1 MSTPVATR
9 RRIMPTLILTER
21 MFMHWRL
28 HPMVPLQSVLVPT
41 LLLLTYYLVVS
52 KSMVQLTGTDNLA
65 TLVPMCIVA
74 GTMMGTLGAG
84 FHIPGERDS
93 GLLSRFWVMPVHRGS
108 FLAGTLLAEAAQ
120 TFVASVLL
128 LLVGMALGLRFEG
141 SSWHAV
147 IPFLLLPVLVTVVFA
162 AIVMAVAV
170 RNNSAPLLTLLG
182 GMAIGLAF
190 CTGGVAPLEHF
201 PEWIQPIA
209 RAQPLAHVIEAMRAL
224 SQGEPAGHALLAA
237 LAWLIGL
244 AAVFGPLSVKGYRTA
259 AQSGGAG

>member
-1 MSTPVATR
+1 MSTTIATR
-9 RRIMPTLILTER
+9 RRIMPALILTER

-41 LLLLTYYLVVS
+41 LLLLTYYLVIS
-52 KSMVQLTGTDNLA
+52 KSMVQLTGSDNLA

-93 GLLSRFWVMPVHRGS
+93 GLLSRFWVMPVHRSS

-120 TFVASVLL
+120 TLTASFLL

-141 SSWHAV
+141 SWHAV
-147 IPFLLLPVLVTVVFA
+147 IPFLLLPVLVTLVFA
-162 AIVMAVAV
+162 AVVMAVAV

-182 GMAIGLAF
+182 GTAIGMAF

-201 PEWIQPIA
+201 PDWVEPIA

-224 SQGEPAGHALLAA
+224 AQGEPAGHALLAA

-244 AAVFGPLSVKGYRTA
+244 GAVFVPLAVRGYRAA

>member
-1 MSTPVATR
+1 MSAHVVTR
-9 RRIMPTLILTER
+9 RRIMPAVILAER

-108 FLAGTLLAEAAQ
+108 FLVGTLLAEAAQ
-120 TFVASVLL
+120 TLVASFLI
-128 LLVGMALGLRFEG
+128 LLVGMGLGLRFEG
-141 SSWHAV
+141 SWHAV
-147 IPFLLLPVLVTVVFA
+147 IPFLLLPVLVTLVFA

-170 RNNSAPLLTLLG
+170 RSNSAPLLTLLG
-182 GMAIGLAF
+182 GAAIGLAF

-209 RAQPLAHVIEAMRAL
+209 RAQPLAHVTEAMRAL
-224 SQGEPAGHALLAA
+224 AQGEPAGHALLAA
-237 LAWLIGL
+237 LVWLVGL
-244 AAVFGPLSVKGYRTA
+244 GAVFGPVAVRGYRGA

>member
-1 MSTPVATR
+1 MSTATKPW
-9 RRIMPTLILTER
+9 ITPALILTER

-28 HPMVPLQSVLVPT
+28 HPMVPLQSVMLPT
-41 LLLLTYYLVVS
+41 VLLLTYYLVVS
-52 KSMVQLTGTDNLA
+52 KSMVQLTGSDNLA

-108 FLAGTLLAEAAQ
+108 FLTGTLLAEAVQ
-120 TFVASVLL
+120 TLVAAFLI
-128 LLVGMALGLRFEG
+128 LLVGMGLGLRFDG
-141 SSWHAV
+141 AWPAV
-147 IPFLLLPVLVTVVFA
+147 IPFLLLPVLVTLVFA
-162 AIVMAVAV
+162 AVVMAVAV
-170 RNNSAPLLTLLG
+170 RTNSAPLLTLLG
-182 GMAIGLAF
+182 GVAIGMAF

-209 RAQPLAHVIEAMRAL
+209 RAQPLAPVIDAMRAL
-224 SQGEPAGHALLAA
+224 AEGEPAGRPLLTA
-237 LAWLIGL
+237 LAWLVGL
-244 AAVFGPLSVKGYRTA
+244 GAVFVPIAVRGYRSA

>member
-1 MSTPVATR
+1 MSTVIGTR
-9 RRIMPTLILTER
+9 RRIAPALILTER

-41 LLLLTYYLVVS
+41 LLLLTYYLVIS
-52 KSMVQLTGTDNLA
+52 KSMMHVTGSDNLA

-120 TFVASVLL
+120 TLVASFLI
-128 LLVGMALGLRFEG
+128 LLVGMGLGLRFEG
-141 SSWHAV
+141 SWHAV
-147 IPFLLLPVLVTVVFA
+147 IPFLLMPVLVTLVFA

-182 GMAIGLAF
+182 GTAIGMAF

-201 PEWIQPIA
+201 PDWVEPIA

-224 SQGEPAGHALLAA
+224 SQGEPAGHALLGS
-237 LAWLIGL
+237 LAWLVGL
-244 AAVFGPLSVKGYRTA
+244 AAVFVPVAVRGYRGA

>member
-1 MSTPVATR
+1 
-9 RRIMPTLILTER
+9 
-21 MFMHWRL
+21 
-28 HPMVPLQSVLVPT
+28 
-41 LLLLTYYLVVS
+41 
-52 KSMVQLTGTDNLA
+52 
-65 TLVPMCIVA
+65 
-74 GTMMGTLGAG
+74 
-84 FHIPGERDS
+84 
-93 GLLSRFWVMPVHRGS
+93 MPVHRGS

-141 SSWHAV
+141 SWHAV
-147 IPFLLLPVLVTVVFA
+147 IPFLLLPVVVTLVFA

-182 GMAIGLAF
+182 GTAIGLAF

-201 PEWIQPIA
+201 PGWIQPIA
-209 RAQPLAHVIEAMRAL
+209 RAQPLAHVIEAMSAL

-244 AAVFGPLSVKGYRTA
+244 AAVFGPLAVRGYRTA

>member
-1 MSTPVATR
+1 MSTTIATR
-9 RRIMPTLILTER
+9 RRIVPALILTER

-84 FHIPGERDS
+84 FHVPGERDS
-93 GLLSRFWVMPVHRGS
+93 GLLGRFWVMPVHRGS

-120 TFVASVLL
+120 TLVASFVL
-128 LLVGMALGLRFEG
+128 LLVGRALGLRFEG
-141 SSWHAV
+141 SWHAV
-147 IPFLLLPVLVTVVFA
+147 VPFLLLPVLVTLVFA
-162 AIVMAVAV
+162 ATVMAVAV

-182 GMAIGLAF
+182 GTAIGLAF

-209 RAQPLAHVIEAMRAL
+209 RVQPLAHVIEAMRAL

-244 AAVFGPLSVKGYRTA
+244 SAIVGPLAVGGYRTA